1 MDKVKQKTSTL
12 KTREHLPTLAKQ
24 TIKTSFAFPSG
35 AIVEEVART
44 ISAKPVNIVIE

>member
-1 MDKVKQKTSTL
+1 MDKVKQKTSAL
-12 KTREHLPTLAKQ
+12 KTREKSPAITKQ